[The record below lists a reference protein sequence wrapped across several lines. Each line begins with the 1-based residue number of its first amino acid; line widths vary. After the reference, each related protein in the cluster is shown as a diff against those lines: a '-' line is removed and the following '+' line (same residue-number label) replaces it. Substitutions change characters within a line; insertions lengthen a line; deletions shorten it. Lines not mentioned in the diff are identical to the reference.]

1 MVGAGCVGLEVV
13 GGQRDRSPGRVA
25 EVDEL
30 VPTAGG
36 LRHQALDLQRLRRR
50 RVRAD
55 MQVGHAY
62 GTRRPRH
69 RLAEN
74 LRRRGEISGRVDHG
88 ISKVRAFLDRL
99 RVGDVRVVLRITRGE
114 DRVVPHAALDLRIV
128 RVVDS
133 VDEGADRR
141 RDRKGRAGAVKRLA
155 LDAHRNRRRR
165 GDGNRREERCGDHGD
180 DNEGREHPNAA
191 RHSHTTAGRPVRATR
206 FSLLNVS
213 AVESY
218 KGVGPGK
225 SLMNPDVRRPAG
237 LAMPEIV
244 ECVPN
249 FSEGRRKE
257 VVDAIAQAIASV
269 HGVRVLDQE
278 MDADHNRS
286 VITFVGDRTSVA
298 EAAFRGAKKAVELI
312 DMNRHRGEHPRV
324 GALDVLPFVPI
335 AGVTMDDC
343 VDLARAVGRR
353 IADQLQVPVYLY
365 EAAATRP
372 DRRALPDVRRGEY
385 EGLKTE
391 IETNPDRK
399 PDFGPLRLHPTAGAC
414 VVGARPVLIAW
425 NVNLRT
431 TDVGVAKRIAKAI
444 RESDGGLPAV
454 RAKGF
459 DLADRG
465 LVQVSMNMVDYR
477 KTSLVQAFE
486 AIRVLA
492 AKEGV
497 EIAESEIIGLVPL
510 DALVEAATQYLK
522 LARFHREQILETR
535 LWE

>member
-1 MVGAGCVGLEVV
+1 
-13 GGQRDRSPGRVA
+13 
-25 EVDEL
+25 
-30 VPTAGG
+30 
-36 LRHQALDLQRLRRR
+36 
-50 RVRAD
+50 
-55 MQVGHAY
+55 
-62 GTRRPRH
+62 
-69 RLAEN
+69 
-74 LRRRGEISGRVDHG
+74 
-88 ISKVRAFLDRL
+88 
-99 RVGDVRVVLRITRGE
+99 
-114 DRVVPHAALDLRIV
+114 
-128 RVVDS
+128 
-133 VDEGADRR
+133 
-141 RDRKGRAGAVKRLA
+141 
-155 LDAHRNRRRR
+155 
-165 GDGNRREERCGDHGD
+165 
-180 DNEGREHPNAA
+180 
-191 RHSHTTAGRPVRATR
+191 
-206 FSLLNVS
+206 
-213 AVESY
+213 
-218 KGVGPGK
+218 
-225 SLMNPDVRRPAG
+225 MNPDVRRPAG

-269 HGVRVLDQE
+269 PGVRVLDQE

-312 DMNRHRGEHPRV
+312 DMSRHRGEHPRV

-343 VDLARAVGRR
+343 VTLARAVGKR
-353 IADQLQVPVYLY
+353 IADELQVPVYLY

-391 IETNPDRK
+391 IGTNPDRK
-399 PDFGPLRLHPTAGAC
+399 PDFGPPRLHPTAGAC

-459 DLADRG
+459 DLADRR